1 MRLVAASERLYAV
14 AEEDAVDQSAQ
25 VPGEHHIPLP
35 GEASIPEIEDDETIA
50 PRPEELIADIARA
63 EPDTTDHHA
72 DPRGAASG
80 A

>member
-1 MRLVAASERLYAV
+1 MGESERM
-14 AEEDAVDQSAQ
+14 
-25 VPGEHHIPLP
+25 PGEHHIPLP

-50 PRPEELIADIARA
+50 PRPEELIADVARA
-63 EPDTTDHHA
+63 EPDTTDHRV